1 MKNYFI
7 VFEGPDGVGKS
18 TLIKALAENLA
29 DQHLSV
35 EIVNKGVDF
44 IDNAIVELKKPSNS
58 LYNIN
63 AHFLLA
69 ASNSI
74 LTYNKKNNSAS
85 NKIYLID
92 RYIYTTIAYN
102 CALGFDY
109 RTAQLIAKLVPAP
122 DLVFLCCLDT
132 SAMIERKK
140 EIESIEVGFKEINR
154 ENYIEYQNKVKQYYN
169 KLFTSNDKFVKV
181 NTDNL
186 NTAVTYTKKYILE
199 LIKEK

>member
-35 EIVNKGVDF
+35 EIINKGVDF

-140 EIESIEVGFKEINR
+140 EIESIEVGFKDINR

-169 KLFTSNDKFVKV
+169 KLFTSNDRFVKV

>member
-1 MKNYFI
+1 M
-7 VFEGPDGVGKS
+7 
-18 TLIKALAENLA
+18 
-29 DQHLSV
+29 
-35 EIVNKGVDF
+35 
-44 IDNAIVELKKPSNS
+44 
-58 LYNIN
+58 
-63 AHFLLA
+63 
-69 ASNSI
+69 
-74 LTYNKKNNSAS
+74 
-85 NKIYLID
+85 ID

-102 CALGFDY
+102 CALGFNY

>member
-1 MKNYFI
+1 MKNYFV

>member
-35 EIVNKGVDF
+35 EIINKGVDF

-132 SAMIERKK
+132 NAMIERKK
-140 EIESIEVGFKEINR
+140 EIESIEVGFKDINR

-169 KLFTSNDKFVKV
+169 KLFTSNDRFVKV

>member
-1 MKNYFI
+1 MKNYFV

-74 LTYNKKNNSAS
+74 LTYNEKNNSAS